1 MTATPR
7 SERVTQNRVV
17 ALFTDPTHPNHL
29 GYRHLGDWSA
39 RANTRHI
46 DTALLRDNLT
56 ARGYSTAHIAAA
68 LYDWAGPRVL
78 RGLVPRTLQGYQSHL
93 RGRRRRRA
101 EQSGRAQ
108 GGETAANRGRRPPL
122 LREVHKHQRND
133 RRHGLYEQNLSIGG
147 DRAKDAGDCH
157 TREKEDCRVEPFS
170 TLRQAP
176 EQPRSEEAVV
186 QPLIGRQHF

>member
-1 MTATPR
+1 MTANPR

-39 RANTRHI
+39 RANNRHV

-78 RGLVPRTLQGYQSHL
+78 RGLVPRTLQGHQSHL

-101 EQSGRAQ
+101 EQSRAVAPKAATRLR
-108 GGETAANRGRRPPL
+108 TAEGGRR
-122 LREVHKHQRND
+122 
-133 RRHGLYEQNLSIGG
+133 Y
-147 DRAKDAGDCH
+147 
-157 TREKEDCRVEPFS
+157 
-170 TLRQAP
+170 
-176 EQPRSEEAVV
+176 
-186 QPLIGRQHF
+186 